1 MDAGKLTESFCLD
14 VETDTSNGK
23 EFLKHEYNRDGDSY
37 RSPWSNVYFPE
48 SPDSTFFPSDSL
60 RKLEQKANETFQLY
74 VRMYYDEALSSCYI
88 NDTEEPGFK
97 AAFLVKKQ
105 MDNEGGVDKGNW
117 DAIHIV
123 ICKLKDAG

>member
-1 MDAGKLTESFCLD
+1 
-14 VETDTSNGK
+14 
-23 EFLKHEYNRDGDSY
+23 
-37 RSPWSNVYFPE
+37 
-48 SPDSTFFPSDSL
+48 
-60 RKLEQKANETFQLY
+60 
-74 VRMYYDEALSSCYI
+74 MYYDEALSSCYI